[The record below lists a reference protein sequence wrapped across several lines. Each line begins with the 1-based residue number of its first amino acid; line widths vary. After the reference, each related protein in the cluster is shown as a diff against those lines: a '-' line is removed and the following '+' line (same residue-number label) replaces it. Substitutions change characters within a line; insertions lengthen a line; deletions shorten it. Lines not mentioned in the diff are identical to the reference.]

1 MIFDKFYRGK
11 DQRYLVRGRGW
22 VCPLR
27 RPSFTRTAATSPS
40 PANSAAVRFFPSACP
55 PRAWQRRPG
64 EHAVNAANIL
74 VADDEP
80 QIRRVLRATLTS
92 QGYVLTD
99 AQTGEEAVEI
109 ARKTKPRPDDL
120 LDINMPGMG
129 GIETCREIRRFS
141 SAPII
146 MLTVRN
152 AESDKVLA
160 LDAGADDYVVKPFGI
175 EELLARIRASL
186 RRYSTGETLPPF
198 SSKDISMDFEKPP
211 CRSARPGGTSDAQR
225 IRSLRDLVTNQ
236 GKPLTHRRLLQAVW
250 GPDYGEETE
259 TLRVVINQLRKKI
272 EANPT
277 HPKFILTE
285 PWVGYRFQPP
295 KTPARK
301 S

>member
-1 MIFDKFYRGK
+1 
-11 DQRYLVRGRGW
+11 
-22 VCPLR
+22 
-27 RPSFTRTAATSPS
+27 
-40 PANSAAVRFFPSACP
+40 
-55 PRAWQRRPG
+55 
-64 EHAVNAANIL
+64 VNAANIL

-99 AQTGEEAVEI
+99 AKTGEEAVEI
-109 ARKTKPRPDDL
+109 ARKTKPDLIL
-120 LDINMPGMG
+120 LDVNMPGMG

-152 AESDKVLA
+152 AERDKVLA

-175 EELLARIRASL
+175 EELLARVRASL

-198 SSKDISMDFEKPP
+198 SSKDISIDFESRRVEVRGQEVHLTPKEFEVMKH
-211 CRSARPGGTSDAQR
+211 
-225 IRSLRDLVTNQ
+225 LVTNQ

-259 TLRVVINQLRKKI
+259 NLRVVINQLRKKI

-295 KTPARK
+295 KTPTRK